1 MGDIALFFHF
11 GEAMTRICFVCHGN
25 ICRSPMAEFVMKK
38 LVKEAGRED
47 EFVIVSKAT
56 HTDEI
61 WNGVGSHIYPPAQEE
76 LKRNNIPFDK
86 SKRAQLLDK
95 KDAEKYDLFI
105 GMDSENIRYM
115 HRILGAKADSK
126 IHKLLDYSDG
136 GDVYDPWYSNNF
148 ELAYNCINEGCSS
161 LLETL

>member
-1 MGDIALFFHF
+1 MI
-11 GEAMTRICFVCHGN
+11 RICFVCHGN

-38 LVKEAGRED
+38 LVKDTGREN
-47 EFVIVSKAT
+47 EFFIESRAT

-76 LKRNNIPFDK
+76 MKRNGTPFDK
-86 SKRAQLLDK
+86 SKRAKLLDK
-95 KDAEKYDLFI
+95 SDADKFDLFI

-115 HRILGAKADSK
+115 HRILGKNTQTK
-126 IHKLLDYSDG
+126 IKKLMDYSTG

-148 ELAYNCINEGCSS
+148 ELAYSCIYEGCTA
-161 LLETL
+161 LLKTI